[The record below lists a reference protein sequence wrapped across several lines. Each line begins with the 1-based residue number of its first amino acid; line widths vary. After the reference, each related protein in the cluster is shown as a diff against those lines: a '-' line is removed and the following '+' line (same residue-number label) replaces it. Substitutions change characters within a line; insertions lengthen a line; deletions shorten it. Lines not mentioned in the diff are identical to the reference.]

1 MANDSNQNSNLEDEI
16 NFQKIIQIVLDSKK
30 IIFASFVL
38 CFLLSIYYMN
48 NQKPSFETTAIL
60 EIGNYGLKDNKI
72 DYFEKPTR
80 LLKDLRVD
88 FLYIRNDTLF
98 KKISLSLL
106 EDKFLKFNLISNS
119 AENNEK
125 ILSIAINSIKNRHS
139 LLKKNK
145 LGNLNRKLT
154 SIESEISFKLER
166 LRSQY
171 QIEISDLERKIPII
185 DKKINYL
192 DEIIIMSSNNLM
204 IVQDDFEFLEEWLTL
219 EKNINQYKQDKIDLE
234 FNRTNSIEKISQLKD
249 KLRDIQMWGEEG
261 NIRYFFDLSNKQKEL
276 KNEIESTNKKTIET
290 KLISQIESTN
300 KKHNLALITILG
312 FFSSIV
318 LSLLAILF
326 LRALR

>member
-106 EDKFLKFNLISNS
+106 ED
-119 AENNEK
+119 
-125 ILSIAINSIKNRHS
+125 
-139 LLKKNK
+139 
-145 LGNLNRKLT
+145 
-154 SIESEISFKLER
+154 
-166 LRSQY
+166 
-171 QIEISDLERKIPII
+171 
-185 DKKINYL
+185 
-192 DEIIIMSSNNLM
+192 
-204 IVQDDFEFLEEWLTL
+204 
-219 EKNINQYKQDKIDLE
+219 
-234 FNRTNSIEKISQLKD
+234 
-249 KLRDIQMWGEEG
+249 
-261 NIRYFFDLSNKQKEL
+261 
-276 KNEIESTNKKTIET
+276 
-290 KLISQIESTN
+290 
-300 KKHNLALITILG
+300 
-312 FFSSIV
+312 
-318 LSLLAILF
+318 
-326 LRALR
+326 